1 MPSCSSRRFRFA
13 LELLRDEHPEQRGQH
28 EQHRQHRMHPGI
40 AGELAQGVGRQ
51 VDAACPLQR
60 SKTAASRQ

>member
-1 MPSCSSRRFRFA
+1 
-13 LELLRDEHPEQRGQH
+13 
-28 EQHRQHRMHPGI
+28 MHPGI